1 MASEAYTRDDNVS
14 SEADDMS
21 HDLQDSEICNDSE
34 AGDRG
39 YDSDEEDDGA
49 THQNLDVADE
59 ATEYLKTLIRNHFA
73 TIMEELETP
82 GPLNVE

>member
-39 YDSDEEDDGA
+39 YDSD
-49 THQNLDVADE
+49 VADE